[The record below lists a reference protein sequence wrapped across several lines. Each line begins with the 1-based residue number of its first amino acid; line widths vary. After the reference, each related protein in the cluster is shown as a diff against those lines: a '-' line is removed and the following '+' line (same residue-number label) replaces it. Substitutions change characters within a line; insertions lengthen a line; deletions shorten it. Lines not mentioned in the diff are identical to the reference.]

1 MRRSNKNRLLMAVAL
16 GLVLW
21 FVLSRLR
28 FFVVV
33 SLSLTQFLI
42 LIIIGIG
49 LLYFLLKLIF

>member
-16 GLVLW
+16 GIVLW

>member
-1 MRRSNKNRLLMAVAL
+1 MRRSNQNRLLIAVAI

-33 SLSLTQFLI
+33 SLTLTQFLI
-42 LIIIGIG
+42 LIVLGIG
-49 LLYFLLKLIF
+49 LLYVLLKLIF

>member
-1 MRRSNKNRLLMAVAL
+1 MRRSNKNRLLLAVAL